1 MYQYKYV
8 KTTLGSFFEDA
19 NHHEIINSHAKEG
32 WRFVQ
37 VLANHY
43 NGHGKPAE
51 FEIIFEKT
59 VLNDDKA

>member
-8 KTTLGSFFEDA
+8 KTQLGNFFENAD
-19 NHHEIINSHAKEG
+19 HHEIIDYHAKEG

-43 NGHGKPAE
+43 NGEGKPSE
-51 FEIIFEKT
+51 FEIIFEKE
-59 VLNDDKA
+59 VE